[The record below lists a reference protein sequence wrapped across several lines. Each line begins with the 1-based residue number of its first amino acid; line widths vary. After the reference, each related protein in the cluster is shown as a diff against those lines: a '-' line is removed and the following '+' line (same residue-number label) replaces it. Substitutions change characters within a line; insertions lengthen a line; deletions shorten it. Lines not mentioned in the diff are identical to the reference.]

1 MQGTSL
7 TSAWSATGLVVS
19 GVAEARMR
27 STLSPRIS
35 SEATSEARLP
45 RDWLSLLVISAGE
58 GWAPPGAQ
66 SARLAV
72 LADELDRIGLAPDRD
87 ALREDAAHLL
97 EDEGVGFP
105 EAGERTG

>member
-19 GVAEARMR
+19 GVAEATMR

-45 RDWLSLLVISAGE
+45 LDWLSLLMIC
-58 GWAPPGAQ
+58 
-66 SARLAV
+66 
-72 LADELDRIGLAPDRD
+72 
-87 ALREDAAHLL
+87 
-97 EDEGVGFP
+97 
-105 EAGERTG
+105 TG